1 METRPL
7 FFLLKCFA
15 CIGFVLFVLGWPG
28 VETAPGAAQT
38 QTRASVAKPTR
49 RPQLEERARDLAQAG
64 ADALV
69 AAARDKC
76 LSAPRDCAALL
87 QNYQGGGRAH

>member
-1 METRPL
+1 M

-15 CIGFVLFVLGWPG
+15 CIALVLFALDWRG
-28 VETAPGAAQT
+28 VDTPARPSDKQARATPATA
-38 QTRASVAKPTR
+38 R
-49 RPQLEERARDLAQAG
+49 RPLPLDERARDLAAAG

-69 AAARDKC
+69 AAARDRC

-87 QNYQGGGRAH
+87 QRGQSAGHAR

>member
-1 METRPL
+1 M

-15 CIGFVLFVLGWPG
+15 CIALVLFALGWRG
-28 VETAPGAAQT
+28 VDETTNLAQT
-38 QTRASVAKPTR
+38 HMTAAPARAQK
-49 RPQLEERARDLAQAG
+49 RPALEEGARGLAQAG

-76 LSAPRDCAALL
+76 LAAPRDCAALL
-87 QNYQGGGRAH
+87 QHYQGAARPR